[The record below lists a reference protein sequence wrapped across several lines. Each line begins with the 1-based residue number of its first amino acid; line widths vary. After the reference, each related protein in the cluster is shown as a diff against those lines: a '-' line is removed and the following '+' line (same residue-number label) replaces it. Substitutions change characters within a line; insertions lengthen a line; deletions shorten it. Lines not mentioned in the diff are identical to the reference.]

1 MNSCK
6 LTDFGLCVKT
16 ELLRRGMEQKELEK
30 RITETTGLYVDSG
43 YIYKIL
49 TGQRNAP
56 KVVQAIREILGL
68 PVADQL
74 INDNRETA

>member
-16 ELLRRGMEQKELEK
+16 ELLRRGMEQKQLEK
-30 RITETTGLYVDSG
+30 SITELTGLYVDSG

-56 KVVQAIREILGL
+56 KVVQAIREILNIPDGS
-68 PVADQL
+68 
-74 INDNRETA
+74 